1 MSYSAIARRTT
12 EVFTPDAL
20 LLTTDG
26 VRTKKR
32 TLVSGQNLAR
42 GAVLGIITTGGRLTL
57 SASAASDGSQTPRYI
72 LAESCNASAADA
84 ECVVYET
91 GSFNGAAM
99 ILGAGHT
106 LASIEQ
112 GLRSNGIFFQTI
124 QTGA

>member
-1 MSYSAIARRTT
+1 MSYSAIAKRTT

-20 LLTTDG
+20 LLSTAN

-42 GAVLGIITTGGRLTL
+42 GAVVGIITTGGKLTL
-57 SASAASDGSQTPRYI
+57 SASASSDGSQTPQYI
-72 LAESCNASAADA
+72 LAEACNASAADA
-84 ECVVYET
+84 ECLVYET
-91 GSFNGAAM
+91 GEFNGAAL

-112 GLRSNGIFFQTI
+112 GLRSKGIYFQTI

>member
-1 MSYSAIARRTT
+1 MSYSAVAKRTT

-20 LLTTDG
+20 LTSTAN

-32 TLVSGQNLAR
+32 ILNAGQNLAR
-42 GAVLGIITTGGRLTL
+42 GAVLGIITTGGDLTL
-57 SASAASDGSQTPRYI
+57 SASAAADGSQTPAFI
-72 LAESCNASAADA
+72 LAEPCNASAADT
-84 ECVVYET
+84 ECIVYET
-91 GSFNGAAM
+91 GEFNSAAL

-112 GLRSNGIFFQTI
+112 GLRSRGIYFQTI

>member
-1 MSYSAIARRTT
+1 MSYSAIAKRTT

-20 LLTTDG
+20 LISTEH

-42 GAVLGIITTGGRLTL
+42 GAVLGIITTGGKLTL
-57 SASAASDGSQTPRYI
+57 SASAAGDGSNTPRYI
-72 LAESCNASAADA
+72 LAEACNASAADA

-91 GSFNGAAM
+91 GEFNSAAL

-112 GLRSNGIFFQTI
+112 GLRGQGIYFQTI
-124 QTGA
+124 QGA